1 MRPDIASLAVLMLA
15 APPAWAQPG
24 TGATPEAAADGP
36 GTEHLHLPGYE
47 ESNARS
53 SLTLEIAP
61 EIVSHSPLRP
71 GTQTSTALD
80 LSLVLATVRPI
91 GDAFE
96 IELDAG
102 ATRTIDNGSASSL
115 ATAAELRTRPGTSGF
130 SAFMGYS
137 VARDYAGFF
146 GAGEATAQTITTGV
160 RFGRELGPVE
170 VGFELAPRWSLSSI
184 AADEHFAANIL
195 GEVSAPVI
203 ADDVLLILEVTGE
216 RRWYRHRDPLLL
228 ARRKDWRFA
237 SYLGLD
243 LAGAFGA
250 DTPWLHDLAVGV
262 EWLEVSSN
270 FDSAKASDLA
280 LLPAVSIGIGF

>member
-1 MRPDIASLAVLMLA
+1 MRSGIASLAVLALA
-15 APPAWAQPG
+15 VPPAWAQWG
-24 TGATPEAAADGP
+24 TAETAEEAADGTD
-36 GTEHLHLPGYE
+36 TEHLHLPGYE
-47 ESNARS
+47 ERNARS

-61 EIVSHSPLRP
+61 EIVSHGPLRP
-71 GTQTSTALD
+71 GTQTSNALD
-80 LSLVLATVRPI
+80 LSLVLATVQPL

-102 ATRTIDNGSASSL
+102 ATRTIDNGSAASL
-115 ATAAELRTRPGTSGF
+115 AAAAELRTRPGASGF

-137 VARDYAGFF
+137 VARDYTGFF
-146 GAGEATAQTITTGV
+146 DAAEATGQTITTGV
-160 RFGRELGPVE
+160 RFGRGLGPVE

-184 AADEHFAANIL
+184 DADEHFAVNML
-195 GEVSAPVI
+195 GELIAPVI
-203 ADDVLLILEVTGE
+203 ADDVLLILEISGE
-216 RRWYRHRDPLLL
+216 RRWYRDRDPVLL

-250 DTPWLHDLAVGV
+250 ETPWLHDLAVGV

-270 FDSAKASDLA
+270 FDNAKASDFA